1 MKLIIAEK
9 PSVAKQIADV
19 IGAYSR
25 KEGFIEGNNYI
36 ISWCIGHLVELASA
50 DKYDEKYLKWKYED
64 LPIIPEKWNPPTALI

>member
-50 DKYDEKYLKWKYED
+50 DKYDEKYLKWNTYHTRKMESYR
-64 LPIIPEKWNPPTALI
+64 KSGN